1 MARKLLRRR
10 FRQVLI
16 DIDTQYDLLKGDDIN
31 RDRML
36 RNIRRLFAWCRVYNI
51 PVVSTALAHRQD
63 YTGEEFTDSEPL
75 CIEGSSGQ
83 KKIRYSMLNNNIIF
97 GPENRLDLPRH
108 LLSDYHQ
115 IIFERRCSDPFGHP
129 RTDRLL
135 TDLKAEKFI
144 ICGVG
149 LEGAIKEVALGLLC
163 RNRNISLVLDA
174 IDSSAISPNSLTI
187 RKLEAKGAK
196 LITTAGLTGN
206 SRLRNFSHKRAPWK
220 NNTLCHAR
228 VG

>member
-1 MARKLLRRR
+1 MARKLLKRR

-16 DIDTQYDLLKGDDIN
+16 DVDTQYDLLKGDGAN
-31 RDRML
+31 HDRML
-36 RNIRRLFAWCRVYNI
+36 SNIRRLFAWCRVRDI
-51 PVVSTALAHRQD
+51 PVISTTLAYRQD
-63 YTGEEFTDSEPL
+63 YTGEEFADSEPV
-75 CIEGSSGQ
+75 CIEGSPGQ
-83 KKIRYSMLNNNIIF
+83 KKIRYSMLNNSVVF
-97 GPENRLDLPRH
+97 GPDNRLDLPRH
-108 LLSDYHQ
+108 LLGDYHQ

-135 TDLKAEKFI
+135 TELRAERFI

-149 LEGAIKEVALGLLC
+149 LEAAVKDVALGLLC
-163 RNRNISLVLDA
+163 RDRNVSLVLDA
-174 IDSSAISPNSLTI
+174 IDSSNISPNSLTV

-206 SRLRNFSHKRAPWK
+206 SRLRSLAHKRAPWK
-220 NNTLCHAR
+220 NNTLCQAR